1 MNPSQPN
8 NNDNYAS
15 SLTNGVANMNLY
27 GQSQQPT
34 SLREDIPLVGQ
45 LPLIH
50 DLDLTPSPP
59 QIGQNISVT
68 PSPNAQSPSI
78 FKRSTIN
85 AVPASNNILK
95 KSKLPFALL
104 LEPYPSNMEVPVV
117 TDTMVARCTRCK
129 TYINPFVR
137 FSQGALKWQ
146 CNMCGLDNDV
156 PSSFD
161 WDVTSQQQVDRWS
174 RPELNYGCV
183 DFVASADYMVRPPQP
198 PAYVFIIDTSY
209 QAIQTGMVG
218 VVANSI
224 LKSLDNIPNEDGRT
238 KVALITVDNAVG
250 FYKLSG
256 DEPEMLVVGDLSDIY
271 LPRAPSDLLVDLADA
286 KSMVQDLLERMKT
299 MHNESQMVNNCL
311 GTALQAARK
320 LLSSTGGKVVCFQA
334 TLPNVG
340 DGVCKPHEEKKAITE
355 TTLMTPSSG
364 FYRTFATE
372 CAKSQVCA
380 DMFIFGGSFADVA
393 TLNVIPRF
401 TGGQTHFYPGFNANN
416 NADAL
421 KLEHEIEKLLGEQ
434 IGLEAVMRTRCS
446 AGMVCKAFHGNCTTR
461 VPDIMALPNV
471 PRDQSYCVEIGIE
484 EELQGSHAYF
494 QTALL
499 YTTCFGE
506 RRIRVIN
513 LCLPIARTLPE
524 VFSAADQTAIART
537 ICHQAIDKAVTY
549 KLRDARDLL
558 AKETIDIST
567 AYAKEVI
574 GNIATGAS
582 RLSLGR
588 NLSLLPFLIL
598 GLLKTDTFNEAGS
611 IPPDIR
617 ARSTVLLRTLPMN
630 LWLELTA
637 PKFYCLHSMPQNAG
651 QIDPNTKQF
660 VMPPRLNLSSE
671 KLERHGLYL
680 LEDGQNI
687 YIWMGKEAVP
697 PLCMDFLNIPNINQV
712 QSGQIAELPKLH
724 NPFSQRATA
733 IVDHIRKERRST
745 YYPSLYIV
753 KEDGD
758 PLLRSMFLGRLIE
771 DRNANGPA
779 AAGANQ
785 QNVNSGMSYF
795 QWLGF
800 VRSKC
805 Q

>member
-1 MNPSQPN
+1 
-8 NNDNYAS
+8 
-15 SLTNGVANMNLY
+15 MNLY
-27 GQSQQPT
+27 NNNNNINSSVPA
-34 SLREDIPLVGQ
+34 REDIPLVGQ
-45 LPLIH
+45 APPIH
-50 DLDLTPSPP
+50 DLDLPAPSP
-59 QIGQNISVT
+59 QVAENISVT
-68 PSPNAQSPSI
+68 PSPNAQCPSV
-78 FKRSTIN
+78 FKRSTLN
-85 AVPASNNILK
+85 TVPASNSLLK

-104 LEPYPSNMEVPVV
+104 LEPHPSDVSCNKPVPVV
-117 TDTMVARCTRCK
+117 TDTVVARCTRCK

-156 PSSFD
+156 PQAFD
-161 WDVTSQQQVDRWS
+161 WDVTNQQQVDRWS

-198 PAYVFIIDTSY
+198 PAFVFIIDTSY
-209 QAIQTGMVG
+209 QAIQTGMIG
-218 VVANSI
+218 IVAQSI
-224 LKSLDNIPNEDGRT
+224 LQSLDKIPNEDGRT

-256 DEPEMLVVGDLSDIY
+256 DEPEMLVVGDLADIY
-271 LPRAPSDLLVDLADA
+271 LPRAASDLLVDLTEA
-286 KSMVQDLLERMKT
+286 KPVIQDLLERMKT
-299 MHNESQMVNNCL
+299 MHDGSQMINNCL

-320 LLSSTGGKVVCFQA
+320 LMSSTGGKIVCFQA
-334 TLPNVG
+334 NLPSVG
-340 DGVCKPHEEKKAITE
+340 DGVIKPNDEKKPITE
-355 TTLMTPSSG
+355 TTLMAPSNS

-372 CAKSQVCA
+372 CAKTQVCA
-380 DMFIFGGSFADVA
+380 DMFIFGSGPFADVA

-401 TGGQTHFYPGFNANN
+401 TGGQTHFYPVFNANN
-416 NADAL
+416 RADAQR
-421 KLEHEIEKLLGEQ
+421 LEKEIESLLSEK

-446 AGMVCKAFHGNCTTR
+446 PGLICKAFHGNCTTR

-484 EELQGSHAYF
+484 EDIQGSHTYF

-513 LCLPIARTLPE
+513 LCLPVARGLPE
-524 VFSAADQTAIART
+524 LFASADQTAIART

-558 AKETIDIST
+558 AKEVIDICS
-567 AYAKEVI
+567 AYGKEVI
-574 GNIATGAS
+574 GSVAS
-582 RLSLGR
+582 GSARLSMGR
-588 NLSLLPFLIL
+588 NLAMLPFLVL
-598 GLLKTDTFNEAGS
+598 GLLKLETFNEAGT
-611 IPPDIR
+611 IPVDMR
-617 ARSTVLLRTLPMN
+617 AQTTVLLRTLPTQ
-630 LWLELTA
+630 LWLELVA

-651 QIDPNTKQF
+651 SIDPNTKQF

-680 LEDGQNI
+680 LEDGQHI
-687 YIWMGKEAVP
+687 YIWIGKEAVP
-697 PLCMDFLNIPNINQV
+697 PLCNDFLNVPNITQV
-712 QSGQIAELPKLH
+712 QSGQLADLPKLS
-724 NPFSQRATA
+724 NPFSQRVTA
-733 IVDHIRKERRST
+733 IVDHIRNERRGT

-758 PLLRSMFLGRLIE
+758 PMLRAMFLNHLIE
-771 DRNANGPA
+771 DRNINGPT

-785 QNVNSGMSYF
+785 QQVNSGMSYF

-800 VRSKC
+800 VRAKC